1 MADFACILQL
11 LRAHRRRIA
20 FAGITLL
27 FITALGLVPPMI
39 LARVID
45 HIVGLG
51 RYDQLA
57 VLMIILMAMPVLD
70 AVFRTMANYSVTLVS
85 QRVMLD
91 LRLMLYRK
99 VQRLSCRYMQG
110 TTTGKLMERLRG
122 DVGQLQSLLTN
133 QVLGLTV
140 QLLCAM
146 IALVVMLTISVRLTA
161 MVFLSIALFVANYK
175 WFVRRIRAVQRRH
188 RRKMDVLSGLA
199 QERLAGTIVVKAFG
213 AERREA
219 REFGRQNF
227 LAERCFHR
235 FRMYNVGYG
244 ITSSSIAWLTY
255 LSVMLTGTWMALHGQ
270 LTYGAVT
277 IVGAYTWRLIQP
289 AVQLSE
295 LSNQIEQGKVALSRI
310 FELLRAEEDAVELRG
325 RRLDRVVGRVE
336 FEGLHFAYEPEK
348 PVLSGVNLAVK
359 PGMTVAFVGPT
370 GCGKSTMINLL
381 YRYYEPQAGRLLID
395 GHDVRELD
403 TRWYRSHL
411 ALVPQDPVV
420 FDTTIAHNV
429 AYGRPDATREQIEE
443 VIALAE
449 LQEVVARLPHGID
462 TRIGEYGVTLSVGE
476 KQRLCI
482 ARAILAD
489 PAILLL
495 DEATSSL
502 DPQSEAQIQRALDR
516 LMVGRTSFVIAHRL
530 NTIVHADMIVALRDG
545 RVLEAGSHH
554 ELLQLPNGYYR
565 NLYLTQTA
573 ALPQAVTA

>member
-1 MADFACILQL
+1 MADFVYILKL
-11 LRAHRRRIA
+11 LRAHRGRIV
-20 FAGITLL
+20 FAGVALL
-27 FITALGLVPPMI
+27 LITALGLIPPMVI
-39 LARVID
+39 ARLID
-45 HIVGLG
+45 HVIGKG
-51 RYDQLA
+51 RYDELA
-57 VLMIILMAMPVLD
+57 MLMLVLLAMPVCD
-70 AVFRTMANYSVTLVS
+70 AIFRTMANYSVTLVS

-91 LRLMLYRK
+91 LRFVLYRK
-99 VQRLSCRYMQG
+99 VQKLSCRYMQN

-122 DVGQLQSLLTN
+122 DVAQLQSLLTH

-140 QLLCAM
+140 QVLCALFAM
-146 IALVVMLTISVRLTA
+146 VVMLTISFRLTGI
-161 MVFLSIALFVANYK
+161 VFASIVLFVANYK

-213 AERREA
+213 AERRES
-219 REFGRQNF
+219 REFGRHNF

-235 FRMYNVGYG
+235 FRMYNVGYAL
-244 ITSSSIAWLTY
+244 TSSSIAWLTY
-255 LSVMLTGTWMALHGQ
+255 LAVMLTGTWMALHGK

-277 IVGAYTWRLIQP
+277 VVGAYTWRLIHP

-310 FELLRAEEDAVELRG
+310 FELLRAEDDAVVRTG
-325 RRLDRVVGRVE
+325 VRLTRIAGRVE
-336 FEGLHFAYEPEK
+336 FENVHFAYEPDK
-348 PVLSGVNLAVK
+348 PVLRGVNLAVE

-381 YRYYEPQAGRLLID
+381 YRYYQPHSGRLLID
-395 GHDVRELD
+395 GQDLQTLD
-403 TRWYRSHL
+403 TRAYRSHL
-411 ALVPQDPVV
+411 ALVPQDPIV
-420 FDTTIAHNV
+420 FDTTIGENI
-429 AYGRPDATREQIEE
+429 AYGRRGAARRDIEQ
-443 VIALAE
+443 VVRLAE
-449 LQEVVARLPHGID
+449 LDDLVSRLPLGID
-462 TRIGEYGVTLSVGE
+462 TRLGEYGITLSVGE

-502 DPQSEAQIQRALDR
+502 DPMSEALIQIALKR
-516 LMVGRTSFVIAHRL
+516 LMHNRTSFVIAHRL
-530 NTIVHADMIVALRDG
+530 NTIVHADLIVAMRDG
-545 RVLEAGSHH
+545 HVFEAGAHA
-554 ELLQLPNGYYR
+554 QLMQNPNGYYR